1 MGPQLQNGLPSPA
14 SLKTT
19 HPDQEAFW
27 KPSSPG
33 QLHYSDA
40 AKVWGRRNQRQP
52 KQDMDG
58 TYVGK
63 NIRLHGPRSLPSILP
78 DPRLMTRCT
87 RAATTSRAGRVQ
99 APTVSGCQG
108 TDSRN
113 YMPSRTEYTP
123 WPQGCFGS
131 WSRHGGGVGSMKK
144 ATRWRISVSS
154 PRMGGVCSPRASTT
168 HVCCLGRSS
177 VVLSAAC
184 RVDCGRVGLVRL
196 EAVVTFPWAG
206 ASTLSCYMCSN
217 PVLSH
222 TAPSYTL
229 HRLGTSDYLNG

>member
-1 MGPQLQNGLPSPA
+1 
-14 SLKTT
+14 
-19 HPDQEAFW
+19 
-27 KPSSPG
+27 
-33 QLHYSDA
+33 
-40 AKVWGRRNQRQP
+40 
-52 KQDMDG
+52 
-58 TYVGK
+58 
-63 NIRLHGPRSLPSILP
+63 
-78 DPRLMTRCT
+78 MTRGT
-87 RAATTSRAGRVQ
+87 RAATTCRADRVQ
-99 APTVSGCQG
+99 ALTVSGCQG
-108 TDSRN
+108 TDSLN

-123 WPQGCFGS
+123 WPQGYFGS